1 MRLSKILIPASAVAL
16 IAGPSYAM
24 AAEPVST
31 LGIIV
36 AADKYK
42 VKSDNDDI
50 DGRDENLGKGGVFY
64 NYGNKMTG
72 GPGTIFE
79 VGANARYGD
88 KGDSE
93 VKEARA
99 DLDLGLRMPLTDRS
113 NFDVLVG
120 AGYDWSRVETDG
132 NVADVEV
139 SNKSP
144 FAKAAVGW
152 HHQSD
157 TLTTRLEVGTRYSI
171 KGKGKVK
178 LVDVGSESV
187 DLKDTYSPYAELN
200 FLWDRGH
207 AFPLSA
213 GVYYT
218 QTNYELKNKRMLADN
233 TKLESNEFGVK
244 LGVAF

>member
-1 MRLSKILIPASAVAL
+1 MRLSTLLIPATVVGFV
-16 IAGPSYAM
+16 AGPGYAM

-42 VKSDNDDI
+42 VKSDNNDI

-64 NYGNKMTG
+64 SYGNKMTG
-72 GPGTIFE
+72 GPGTIFDL
-79 VGANARYGD
+79 GANARYGD
-88 KGDSE
+88 KNDHKL
-93 VKEARA
+93 KEARA
-99 DLDLGLRMPLTDRS
+99 DFDLGMRMPLTDNS
-113 NFDVLVG
+113 NFDLLVG
-120 AGYDWSRVETDG
+120 AGYDWSRAEAEG
-132 NVADVEV
+132 SLADVEV

-152 HHQSD
+152 HHQGEN
-157 TLTTRLEVGTRYSI
+157 LITRLEVGTRYSI

-178 LVDVGSESV
+178 LVDVGSETA
-187 DLKDTYSPYAELN
+187 DLKDNYNPYAELS
-200 FLWDRGH
+200 FLWDQGQG
-207 AFPLSA
+207 FPLSA

-218 QTNYELKNKRMLADN
+218 QTNYELKNKRILADD
-233 TKLESNEFGVK
+233 TKLASNEFGVK